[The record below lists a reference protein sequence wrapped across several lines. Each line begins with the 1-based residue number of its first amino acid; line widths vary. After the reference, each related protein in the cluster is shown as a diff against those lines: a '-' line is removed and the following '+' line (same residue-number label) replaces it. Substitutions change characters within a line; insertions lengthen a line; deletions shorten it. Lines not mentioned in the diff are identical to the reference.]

1 MGEQVV
7 NRDAKKRERE
17 REREK
22 ADVQILADY
31 DYYK

>member
-1 MGEQVV
+1 MKEKVV

-17 REREK
+17 K
-22 ADVQILADY
+22 ADVQIFTDY